1 MSHIVVQQL
10 PADWDAVVA
19 RKKRNAAFEDWRKR
33 LSKGDRLP
41 RGRFFIGKSPGCPR
55 IRLWDEAWMYMSEKA
70 APRSGMS
77 FTHNA
82 LTLHQLGITAKAE

>member
-10 PADWDAVVA
+10 PSDWDAVTA
-19 RKKRNAAFEDWRKR
+19 RRKRNAAFEDWRKQ

-41 RGRFFIGKSPGCPR
+41 RGKFFIGKRPGSPR
-55 IRLWDEAWMYMSEKA
+55 IRLWDEAWMYMPKNA

-77 FTHNA
+77 FTQNA
-82 LTLHQLGITAKAE
+82 LALHQLGIKADAE

>member
-1 MSHIVVQQL
+1 MSNIVVQQL

-70 APRSGMS
+70 VPGSGMS
-77 FTHNA
+77 FIHNQLPA
-82 LTLHQLGITAKAE
+82 QKLTEVTN